1 MRIRTT
7 LLAILAVALCLPAF
21 AQKQAPPAPGTPK
34 NFSLPEIRK
43 FTLDNGLE
51 VRMIHYGTI
60 PKVSMLLAV
69 DAGNANEAADQ
80 VWLADLLGK
89 LMDEGTT
96 TRSAEQVALEAARMG
111 GSLETSVSATFT
123 GIRADALSEFTPDM
137 VRLVGD
143 IVRNPLL
150 PEAELPRLKADLQ
163 RQLSISK
170 SQQQSLA
177 NEKFLATLYPNQSF
191 GRVYPTPEMIGN
203 FTLAQVRDFYGRNFG
218 AANSRFYIAGVFD
231 DAATEA
237 AIRTAFGAW
246 PAGKKLAPVVAA
258 GKSGRTVEVVDRP
271 GAVQS
276 TIYIGLPAADPSS
289 ADWLPLQVTNAILGG
304 SFGSRITSN
313 IREQKGYTYS
323 PRAVVTP
330 FVHASHWAEIADVTT
345 NVTGPALKEI
355 IYEITRLR
363 NEPPSEAELAG
374 IKNYLAGTFVLQNSS
389 RAGIINLLRFV
400 DQQGLSDE
408 YLKTYV
414 QRIYSMTPADVQQIA
429 KKYFDPEA
437 MAIVVAGDVA
447 QIKDQLT
454 PYGLK

>member
-1 MRIRTT
+1 MRTRTT

-51 VRMIHYGTI
+51 VRMIHYGTV
-60 PKVSMLLAV
+60 PKVSMMLTV
-69 DAGNANEAADQ
+69 EGGNSSEAADQ
-80 VWLADLLGK
+80 VWLADLVGN

-96 TRSAEQVALEAARMG
+96 SRSAEQVALEAARMG
-111 GSLETSVSATFT
+111 GSLETSVASTFT
-123 GIRADALSEFTPDM
+123 SVRADALSEFTPDM

-143 IVRNPLL
+143 VARNPLL
-150 PEAELPRLKADLQ
+150 PESELPRLKADLQ
-163 RQLSISK
+163 RELSIAK

-177 NEKFLATLYPNQSF
+177 NEKFLATLYPNQPF
-191 GRVYPTPEMIGN
+191 GRLYPTPEMING
-203 FTLAQVRDFYGRNFG
+203 FTPAQVRDFYQKNFG
-218 AANSRFYIAGVFD
+218 AANSRFYIAGMFD

-237 AIRTAFGAW
+237 AIRAAFGTW
-246 PAGKKLAPVVAA
+246 PAGTKAAPVMAS
-258 GKSGRTVEVVDRP
+258 GKSGRTVQVIDRP

-276 TIYIGLPAADPSS
+276 TIYIGLPVVDPSS
-289 ADWLPLQVTNAILGG
+289 ADWIPLQVTNAILGG

-323 PRAVVTP
+323 PHAVVTP
-330 FVHASHWAEIADVTT
+330 FIHASHWAEIADVTT

-355 IYEITRLR
+355 LYEITRLR
-363 NEPPSEAELAG
+363 NEPPTAAELTG
-374 IKNYLAGTFVLQNSS
+374 IQNYLAGTFVLQNSS

-414 QRIYSMTPADVQQIA
+414 QRIYAMAPADVQNIA
-429 KKYFDPEA
+429 QKYFNPDA
-437 MAIVVAGDVA
+437 MTIVVAGDVA

-454 PYGLK
+454 PYGMK